1 MLQDIRYAARVLW
14 QTKAWTA
21 MVVLSLA
28 LGIGANTALFTAVN
42 GLVLR
47 KLPVSDPDSLVR
59 FRNVGQNDMVT
70 SSSDYGTVTR
80 EDGQPTRT
88 TFSYAIFRE
97 LRAANQT
104 LTDMFAGAPMNG
116 VNVVV
121 DGRAEIATA
130 YIASGNYFDV
140 LGVKAIL
147 GRTISM
153 NDDEDAVPV
162 VVISHGFWVRRFG
175 RDPAV
180 LGKVIQANNA
190 PLTIVGVL
198 SPEFTGVQRV
208 VAMAPDLTIPLA
220 LDAQLNAQAAE
231 PNGPPRLAQG
241 TYWWLQVMGRL
252 KPGVTA
258 QQVQGNLEGI
268 VQQTA
273 RQGLDE
279 FLAAMPPEQRG
290 NSQNRNRAA
299 IPRLRVSSGARG
311 VYDNSA
317 TEMRL
322 VSVLSVV
329 VGLILLL
336 VCANVANLLLSRAA
350 ARQKELSVRLSL
362 GATRGRLIRQ
372 LLTESVLLSILGA
385 AGGILVAFWGKQL
398 LPGQTGQGPLDWRV
412 LAFASALA
420 MATGL
425 LFGSAPA
432 LRGTRANVSTA
443 LKENSRTMSGSRSL
457 LGRSLLVVQVAISL
471 VLLVG
476 AGLFLRTVENL
487 REVDVG
493 FNPRNL
499 VLFRLNPQ
507 LNGYDS
513 QRTSTLYDRLT
524 ERLRAI
530 PGVQAVT
537 LSNPPLMTG
546 SVNGTWFVVQG
557 RPFSPGPEN
566 DINRV
571 RVAPNFFEAMEI
583 PLLAGRPLTERDGE
597 TAPKV
602 AVINE
607 AAVRKFFPNESPLG
621 RHFGPTP
628 ENSGQF
634 EVVGIVRDARYN
646 SVRDAPPPTMYV
658 PYAQSPISA
667 MAYEVRTAG
676 EPALAIGS
684 IREAARQVDPNLP
697 LIDVATQIEQIERR
711 FAQERLLAQAYI
723 LFGGLALLVASV
735 GLFGLMSYSVTR
747 RTNEIGIRM
756 ALGAERRQVVRMIM
770 SESLVLV
777 VIGVI
782 LGLGAALAGGR
793 LITALLFGVAAT
805 DTPTIALAIVVLT
818 GVSAFAGYWPARR
831 ASRVDPIVALHYE

>member
-1 MLQDIRYAARVLW
+1 
-14 QTKAWTA
+14 
-21 MVVLSLA
+21 
-28 LGIGANTALFTAVN
+28 
-42 GLVLR
+42 
-47 KLPVSDPDSLVR
+47 
-59 FRNVGQNDMVT
+59 
-70 SSSDYGTVTR
+70 
-80 EDGQPTRT
+80 
-88 TFSYAIFRE
+88 
-97 LRAANQT
+97 
-104 LTDMFAGAPMNG
+104 
-116 VNVVV
+116 
-121 DGRAEIATA
+121 
-130 YIASGNYFDV
+130 
-140 LGVKAIL
+140 
-147 GRTISM
+147 
-153 NDDEDAVPV
+153 
-162 VVISHGFWVRRFG
+162 
-175 RDPAV
+175 
-180 LGKVIQANNA
+180 
-190 PLTIVGVL
+190 
-198 SPEFTGVQRV
+198 
-208 VAMAPDLTIPLA
+208 
-220 LDAQLNAQAAE
+220 
-231 PNGPPRLAQG
+231 
-241 TYWWLQVMGRL
+241 
-252 KPGVTA
+252 
-258 QQVQGNLEGI
+258 
-268 VQQTA
+268 
-273 RQGLDE
+273 
-279 FLAAMPPEQRG
+279 
-290 NSQNRNRAA
+290 
-299 IPRLRVSSGARG
+299 
-311 VYDNSA
+311 
-317 TEMRL
+317 
-322 VSVLSVV
+322 
-329 VGLILLL
+329 
-336 VCANVANLLLSRAA
+336 
-350 ARQKELSVRLSL
+350 
-362 GATRGRLIRQ
+362 
-372 LLTESVLLSILGA
+372 
-385 AGGILVAFWGKQL
+385 
-398 LPGQTGQGPLDWRV
+398 
-412 LAFASALA
+412 
-420 MATGL
+420 
-425 LFGSAPA
+425 
-432 LRGTRANVSTA
+432 
-443 LKENSRTMSGSRSL
+443 
-457 LGRSLLVVQVAISL
+457 
-471 VLLVG
+471 
-476 AGLFLRTVENL
+476 LFLRTVENL